1 MKPFD
6 LNYFQVQQRTKC
18 SKLAKFYSVYL
29 ASLDRLVDIMARERA
44 TARVFADVL
53 HRMYPALYEL
63 GVSFPVLRTSSPTTR
78 DSCALAVP
86 LYLSRGQSTT
96 RGPGGTLASWLVCSS

>member
-6 LNYFQVQQRTKC
+6 FNYFLVQHRTKC
-18 SKLAKFYSVYL
+18 SKFAKFYSVYL

-44 TARVFADVL
+44 TASVLADVL
-53 HRMYPALYEL
+53 HRMYPALYKL
-63 GVSFPVLRTSSPTTR
+63 GSLFPSKRTSCPTTR